1 MIMLLMVKVMIMVII
16 MAELLSSLLNIDID
30 NNDNAAEGDDNVVH
44 NRTIFLCSLDVRNI
58 VQGGDP
64 LYAGFFLHRA
74 LEAILD
80 QNECVFLQKTTV

>member
-44 NRTIFLCSLDVRNI
+44 NCTIFLCSPDVRNI
-58 VQGGDP
+58 IHQSRDP
-64 LYAGFFLHRA
+64 NKKEKGHLVG
-74 LEAILD
+74 
-80 QNECVFLQKTTV
+80 

>member
-1 MIMLLMVKVMIMVII
+1 M
-16 MAELLSSLLNIDID
+16 SYLNL
-30 NNDNAAEGDDNVVH
+30 EH
-44 NRTIFLCSLDVRNI
+44 NCTIFLCSLDVRNI

-80 QNECVFLQKTTV
+80 QNECGFLQKTTVYGVNPRKKINSGEKIHFCGPGRPFL

>member
-1 MIMLLMVKVMIMVII
+1 MNPRKKKNFDEKNHLVGDVK
-16 MAELLSSLLNIDID
+16 L
-30 NNDNAAEGDDNVVH
+30 
-44 NRTIFLCSLDVRNI
+44 